1 MNRVGIDIIKAS
13 AGSGKTYTLART
25 YIANLIGIPTGQHIV
40 IGGKQVDCF
49 KLRSVLDYQRHILAI
64 TFTNKATNEMKER
77 IVMQLFRLGKG
88 QGDYVDDF
96 KKMFDQNSIQ
106 EVAQAARRALSA
118 ILFDYGSFNVSTIDS
133 FFQNILRNFA
143 REVDRDYNYDLE
155 LDEDYATSVAIHD
168 FLMDLGGSN
177 ANQKAVDDW
186 VREFIENNINNK
198 KSWNFFGKSSSDR
211 LKKFASIIYKE
222 FFREH
227 HEEIVKYLSDIGTG
241 GGKSK
246 VLRFR
251 QQLIARRNL
260 RKQSYE
266 NAMIAVKDFLVNC
279 GLTVDHIKSNSPV
292 RTILVD
298 HLSAFENSKDTLR
311 KYSQLDDALR
321 THVIYKRFADEMV
334 TYEQSQ
340 QFKSL
345 LVGVFEHANMIDF
358 LNSVIDNIWNLG
370 LLGKIDEKLEQYRKD
385 TNSIMIADTNELISK
400 VLDCGAT
407 FIYEHA
413 GNMFNNYMIDE
424 FQDTSRKQYDNFK
437 PLLEESIARGN
448 VNLIIGDEKQSIYRF
463 RNSDPAM
470 LREEIE
476 KAFVTKSVTLDS
488 NYRSFPAIVNFNNS
502 FFESVVDYYRREQ
515 PQFESLSKTY
525 KNIVQQSVKNK
536 QEGFV
541 NINVAPY
548 KGRSDK
554 EAREKI
560 LKCLPLYINKLR
572 ERGYDLS
579 DIAVLVNKR
588 KEGNAVVESIL
599 EFNDALGS
607 DNHPSHIDVI
617 SAESLLLK
625 NSPSV
630 RLIISVLRFLEISQ
644 YELDSE
650 NDDDAS
656 PNNDFKHFLKKR
668 VAEQRHYKILHDFES
683 RIQNLPAHDDAGEI
697 LLSCFEDD
705 KMDDSLNEA
714 QRLNH
719 YSSIAAEVMPDSTM
733 QLTNLVNIVD
743 LIIDKYILHAEA
755 KADAKIENSFLLSF
769 MNVVLEFSRQHNGGT
784 VKEFLLF
791 WEEKK
796 DKLAVSS
803 PSDANAVSVM
813 TIHKSKGLEFK
824 CVIIPF
830 ACWDLITPDKVF
842 WVKKSDWVNPSP
854 IEDIGL
860 NAEEI
865 IPPLIPV
872 APKALRDASLFTPIL
887 DEEDEKS
894 LIDNLNKLYVALTRP
909 KEELHIFTT
918 IKEKEFKNETLNVE
932 ELNNSA
938 HLLLSFVSIW
948 SRGKLDFTS
957 GVDCLPC
964 DIDSEKFDSSSQDEN
979 TNQLAVY
986 NYKFGTPT
994 TASGDDHTTGNDDNH
1009 RTMPGYFVSSIKM
1022 PVRVSLTDAGASMKE
1037 EGVRM
1042 HQLFSL
1048 INSHD
1053 DFDYVLSYG
1062 DTNGLFLGNKYWSR
1076 KQLEKVFAM
1085 IDDDEVLSSW
1095 FATGN
1100 TVYNERVISY
1110 PRSHDDDDH
1119 EHRRPDRIIRRPDG
1133 EIIVVD
1139 YKFGF
1144 KTDDA
1149 TIKEHQNKVSTYMTL
1164 LNQLGN
1170 HHITGYIWYLRTNK
1184 IVKVEKSQQQ

>member
-1 MNRVGIDIIKAS
+1 MHREGIDIIKAS

-25 YIANLIGIPTGQHIV
+25 YIANLIGIPTGKYTMLR
-40 IGGKQVDCF
+40 GKQVDCF
-49 KLRSVLDYQRHILAI
+49 KLRSVLDYHRHILAI

-77 IVMQLFRLGKG
+77 IVLQLFQLGKG
-88 QGDYVDDF
+88 EGDYINDF
-96 KKMFDQNSIQ
+96 KLMFQQNSIE
-106 EVAQAARRALSA
+106 EVSQAARRALSA

-168 FLMDLGGSN
+168 FLMDLGGDN
-177 ANQKAVDDW
+177 VNQKAVDNW
-186 VREFIENNINNK
+186 VREFIENNITNK

-227 HEEIVKYLSDIGTG
+227 HEQIVKYLSDIGTG
-241 GGKSK
+241 SGKSR

-251 QQLIARRNL
+251 QQLIARRKL
-260 RKQSYE
+260 RQKSYE
-266 NAMIAVKDFLVNC
+266 DAQLAVKEFFVNC
-279 GLTVDHIKSNSPV
+279 GLTVDNIKTKSPA
-292 RTILVD
+292 RTILEGD
-298 HLSAFENSKDTLR
+298 LSAFENSKDTLR
-311 KYSQLDDALR
+311 KYSQEDDALR
-321 THVIYKRFADEMV
+321 KNVLYKQFNAMV
-334 TYEQSQ
+334 NDDQSLE
-340 QFKSL
+340 FKSL
-345 LVGVFEHANMIDF
+345 LVSAFEHSDMIDF

-385 TNSIMIADTNELISK
+385 TNSIMIADTNELIGK

-413 GNMFNNYMIDE
+413 GTMFNNYMIDE
-424 FQDTSRKQYDNFK
+424 FQDTSRKQYDNFT

-448 VNLIIGDEKQSIYRF
+448 INLIIGDEKQSIYRF

-476 KAFVTKSVTLDS
+476 KTFDTKSITLDT

-502 FFESVVDYYRREQ
+502 FFESVIDYYRREHSE
-515 PQFESLSKTY
+515 FESLGKTY
-525 KNIVQQSVKNK
+525 KNIVQQPFKDK
-536 QEGFV
+536 HEGFV
-541 NINVAPY
+541 NINVVPY
-548 KGRSDK
+548 SGRSDK
-554 EAREKI
+554 EEREKI
-560 LKCLPLYINKLR
+560 LQCLPIYINKLR
-572 ERGYDLS
+572 ERGYAMS

-599 EFNDALGS
+599 EYNDALGS
-607 DNHPSHIDVI
+607 DNHPNHIDVI

-630 RLIISVLRFLEISQ
+630 RLIISVLRFLEITQ
-644 YELDSE
+644 YELDPE
-650 NDDDAS
+650 NDDTAGE
-656 PNNDFKHFLKKR
+656 NNDFKYFLKKR

-683 RIQNLPAHDDAGEI
+683 RIQSVPAKVDTGDI

-705 KMDDSLNEA
+705 KKMDDGMNAA
-714 QRLNH
+714 QRLNL
-719 YSSIAAEVMPDSTM
+719 YSTIAAEVMPDSTM

-743 LIIDKYILHAEA
+743 LIIDKYILNSATSG
-755 KADAKIENSFLLSF
+755 DVKIENSFLLSF
-769 MNVVLEFSRQHNGGT
+769 MNVVLDFSRQHNGGT

-791 WEEKK
+791 WDEKK

-803 PSDANAVSVM
+803 PSDANAVNVM

-830 ACWDLITPDKVF
+830 ACWNLVTPDKVF
-842 WVKKSDWVNPSP
+842 WVKKADWLNPSP

-860 NAEEI
+860 NNEDI

-872 APKALRDASLFTPIL
+872 APNALRTASLFTKLL
-887 DEEDEKS
+887 DDEDEKS

-909 KEELHIFTT
+909 KEELHVFTI
-918 IKEKEFKNETLNVE
+918 IKKKEFEDQVLKVE

-938 HLLLSFVSIW
+938 HLLLSFVTNW
-948 SRGKLDFTS
+948 GVGKMNFTS
-957 GVDCLPC
+957 GMDYLPC
-964 DIDSEKFDSSSQDEN
+964 DIESEQIDLLSQDEPPKM
-979 TNQLAVY
+979 LEVY
-986 NYKFGTPT
+986 SYKFGNPI
-994 TASGDDHTTGNDDNH
+994 TASTNGNITSNDDNH
-1009 RTMPGYFVSSIKM
+1009 RTMPGYFVSPVKM

-1048 INSHD
+1048 INSHA
-1053 DFDYVLSYG
+1053 DFNYALSYG
-1062 DTNGLFLGNKYWSR
+1062 EANGLFQGNKYWTR
-1076 KQLEKVFAM
+1076 DQLKKVFSV
-1085 IDDDEVLSSW
+1085 IDGDDVLSSW
-1095 FATGN
+1095 FATKN
-1100 TVYNERVISY
+1100 TVYNERVISF
-1110 PRSHDDDDH
+1110 PRAQGGDDQ

-1144 KTDDA
+1144 KTDDT
-1149 TIKEHQNKVSTYMTL
+1149 TIQAHKNKVAEYMTL
-1164 LNQLGN
+1164 LQQLGYSK
-1170 HHITGYIWYLRTNK
+1170 ITGYIWYLRTNK
-1184 IVKVEKSQQQ
+1184 IVTVE

>member
-1 MNRVGIDIIKAS
+1 MHREGIDIIKAS

-25 YIANLIGIPTGQHIV
+25 YIANLIGIPTGNYTM

-49 KLRSVLDYQRHILAI
+49 KLRSVLDYHRHILAI

-77 IVMQLFRLGKG
+77 IVLQLFQLGKG
-88 QGDYVDDF
+88 EGDYINDF
-96 KKMFDQNSIQ
+96 KLMFQQNSIE
-106 EVAQAARRALSA
+106 EVSQAARRALSA

-168 FLMDLGGSN
+168 FLMDLGGDN
-177 ANQKAVDDW
+177 VNQKAVDNW
-186 VREFIENNINNK
+186 VREFIENNITNK

-227 HEEIVKYLSDIGTG
+227 HEQIVKYLSDIGTG
-241 GGKSK
+241 SGKSR

-251 QQLIARRNL
+251 QQLIARRKL
-260 RKQSYE
+260 RQKSYE
-266 NAMIAVKDFLVNC
+266 DAQLAVKEFFVKC
-279 GLTVDHIKSNSPV
+279 GLTVDNIKTKSPA
-292 RTILVD
+292 RTILEGD
-298 HLSAFENSKDTLR
+298 LSAFENSKDTLR
-311 KYSQLDDALR
+311 KYSQEDDALR
-321 THVIYKRFADEMV
+321 KNVLYKQFNAMV
-334 TYEQSQ
+334 NDDQSLE
-340 QFKSL
+340 FKSL
-345 LVGVFEHANMIDF
+345 LVSAFEHSDMIDF

-385 TNSIMIADTNELISK
+385 TNSIMIADTNELIGK

-413 GNMFNNYMIDE
+413 GTMFNNYMIDE
-424 FQDTSRKQYDNFK
+424 FQDTSRKQYDNFT

-476 KAFVTKSVTLDS
+476 KAFDTKSITLDT
-488 NYRSFPAIVNFNNS
+488 NYRSFLAIVNFNNS
-502 FFESVVDYYRREQ
+502 FFESVIDYYRREHSE
-515 PQFESLSKTY
+515 FESLGKTY
-525 KNIVQQSVKNK
+525 KNIVQQPFKDK
-536 QEGFV
+536 HEGFV
-541 NINVAPY
+541 NINVVPY
-548 KGRSDK
+548 SGRSDK
-554 EAREKI
+554 EEREKI
-560 LKCLPLYINKLR
+560 LQCLPIYINKLR
-572 ERGYDLS
+572 ERGYAMS

-599 EFNDALGS
+599 EYNDALGS
-607 DNHPSHIDVI
+607 DNHPNHIDVI

-630 RLIISVLRFLEISQ
+630 RLIISVLRFLEITQ
-644 YELDSE
+644 YELDPE
-650 NDDDAS
+650 NDDTAGE
-656 PNNDFKHFLKKR
+656 NNDFKYFLKKR

-683 RIQNLPAHDDAGEI
+683 RIQSVPAKVDTGDI

-705 KMDDSLNEA
+705 KKMDDGMNAA
-714 QRLNH
+714 QRLNL
-719 YSSIAAEVMPDSTM
+719 YSTIAAEVMPDSTM

-743 LIIDKYILHAEA
+743 LIIDKYILNSATSG
-755 KADAKIENSFLLSF
+755 DVKIENSFLLSF
-769 MNVVLEFSRQHNGGT
+769 MNVVLDFSRQHNGGT

-791 WEEKK
+791 WDEKK

-803 PSDANAVSVM
+803 PSDANAVNVM

-830 ACWDLITPDKVF
+830 ACWDLVTPDKVF
-842 WVKKSDWVNPSP
+842 WVKKADWLNPSP

-860 NAEEI
+860 NNEDI

-872 APKALRDASLFTPIL
+872 APNALRTASLFTKLL
-887 DEEDEKS
+887 DDEDEKS

-909 KEELHIFTT
+909 KEELHVFTI
-918 IKEKEFKNETLNVE
+918 IKKKEFEDQVLKVE

-938 HLLLSFVSIW
+938 HLLLSFVTNW
-948 SRGKLDFTS
+948 GVGKMNFTS
-957 GVDCLPC
+957 GMDYLPC
-964 DIDSEKFDSSSQDEN
+964 DIESEQIDLLSQDEHPKM
-979 TNQLAVY
+979 LEVY
-986 NYKFGTPT
+986 SYKFGNPIM
-994 TASGDDHTTGNDDNH
+994 ASSNGNITSNDDNH
-1009 RTMPGYFVSSIKM
+1009 RTMPGYFVSPVKM

-1048 INSHD
+1048 INSHA
-1053 DFDYVLSYG
+1053 DFNYALSYG
-1062 DTNGLFLGNKYWSR
+1062 EANGLFQGNKYWTR
-1076 KQLEKVFAM
+1076 DQLKKVFSV
-1085 IDDDEVLSSW
+1085 IDGDDVLSSW
-1095 FATGN
+1095 FVTEN
-1100 TVYNERVISY
+1100 TVYNERVISF
-1110 PRSHDDDDH
+1110 PRAQDGDDQ

-1144 KTDDA
+1144 KTDDT
-1149 TIKEHQNKVSTYMTL
+1149 TIQAHKNKVAEYMTL
-1164 LNQLGN
+1164 LQQLGYSK
-1170 HHITGYIWYLRTNK
+1170 ITGYIWYLRTNK
-1184 IVKVEKSQQQ
+1184 IVTVE

>member
-1 MNRVGIDIIKAS
+1 MHREGIDIIKAS

-25 YIANLIGIPTGQHIV
+25 YIANLIGIPTGDYTM

-49 KLRSVLDYQRHILAI
+49 KLRSVLDYHRHILAI

-77 IVMQLFRLGKG
+77 IVQQLFQLGKG
-88 QGDYVDDF
+88 EGDYISDF
-96 KKMFDQNSIQ
+96 KLMFQQNSI
-106 EVAQAARRALSA
+106 EDVSKAARRALSA

-168 FLMDLGGSN
+168 FLMDLGGDN
-177 ANQKAVDDW
+177 VKQKAVDNW
-186 VREFIENNINNK
+186 VREFIENNITNK
-198 KSWNFFGKSSSDR
+198 KTWNFFGKTSSDR

-227 HEEIVKYLSDIGTG
+227 HEEIVEYLRDIGSG
-241 GGKSK
+241 SGKSK

-251 QQLIARRNL
+251 QQLIMRRNI
-260 RKQSYE
+260 RKKSYE
-266 NAMIAVKDFLVNC
+266 DAQQAVKEFLVNC
-279 GLTVDHIKSNSPV
+279 GLTVDHIKTKSPA
-292 RTILVD
+292 RTILEGD
-298 HLSAFENSKDTLR
+298 LSAFENSKDTLR
-311 KYSQLDDALR
+311 KYSEEDDALR
-321 THVIYKRFADEMV
+321 KNVIYKQFATNYSD
-334 TYEQSQ
+334 EQSLE
-340 QFKSL
+340 FKSL
-345 LVGVFEHANMIDF
+345 LVSAFEHSNMIDF

-385 TNSIMIADTNELISK
+385 TNSIMIADTNELIGK

-413 GNMFNNYMIDE
+413 GTMFNNYMIDE
-424 FQDTSRKQYDNFK
+424 FQDTSRKQYDNFT

-476 KAFVTKSVTLDS
+476 KAFETKSITLDT

-502 FFESVVDYYRREQ
+502 FFESVIDYYHREHSE
-515 PQFESLSKTY
+515 FESLSKSY
-525 KNIVQQSVKNK
+525 KNIIQQPFKNK

-541 NINVAPY
+541 NINVVPY
-548 KGRSDK
+548 TGRSDK
-554 EAREKI
+554 EEREKI
-560 LKCLPLYINKLR
+560 LQCLPLYINKLR
-572 ERGYDLS
+572 ERGYAMN

-599 EFNDALGS
+599 EYNDALGS
-607 DNHPSHIDVI
+607 DNHPNHIDVI

-630 RLIISVLRFLEISQ
+630 RLIISVLRFLEITQ
-644 YELDSE
+644 YELDPE
-650 NDDDAS
+650 NDDTAGE
-656 PNNDFKHFLKKR
+656 NNDFKYFLKKR

-683 RIQNLPAHDDAGEI
+683 RIQNVSANVDTGDI

-705 KMDDSLNEA
+705 KKMDDGMNAA
-714 QRLNH
+714 QRLNL

-743 LIIDKYILHAEA
+743 LIIDKYILHSASTG
-755 KADAKIENSFLLSF
+755 DVKIENSFLLSF
-769 MNVVLEFSRQHNGGT
+769 MNVVLDFSRQHNGGT

-791 WEEKK
+791 WDEKK

-830 ACWDLITPDKVF
+830 ASWDLITPDKVF
-842 WVKKSDWVNPSP
+842 WIKKTDWVNPSP

-860 NAEEI
+860 NEEEI

-872 APKALRDASLFTPIL
+872 APNALRTASLLTKIL
-887 DEEDEKS
+887 DDEDEKS

-909 KEELHIFTT
+909 KEELHVFTI
-918 IKEKEFKNETLNVE
+918 IKNKEFENQILKVE
-932 ELNNSA
+932 KINNSA
-938 HLLLSFVSIW
+938 HLLLSFVTNW
-948 SRGKLDFTS
+948 GVGKMNLTS
-957 GVDCLPC
+957 GIDYLPC
-964 DIDSEKFDSSSQDEN
+964 EIESEPIDSLSQDEPPKM
-979 TNQLAVY
+979 LEVF
-986 NYKFGTPT
+986 NYKFGNPVT
-994 TASGDDHTTGNDDNH
+994 TSSNDHLSSNDDNH
-1009 RTMPGYFVSSIKM
+1009 RTMPGYFVSPVKM
-1022 PVRVSLTDAGASMKE
+1022 PVRVSLTDAAASMKE

-1042 HQLFSL
+1042 HELFSL
-1048 INSHD
+1048 INSHA
-1053 DFDYVLSYG
+1053 DFNYALSYG
-1062 DTNGLFLGNKYWSR
+1062 EANGLFQGNKYWIR
-1076 KQLEKVFAM
+1076 EQLEKVFGVIAA
-1085 IDDDEVLSSW
+1085 DEVLSSW
-1095 FATGN
+1095 FAIEN
-1100 TVYNERVISY
+1100 TVYNERVISF
-1110 PRSHDDDDH
+1110 PRTQDGDDQ

-1144 KTDDA
+1144 KTDDV
-1149 TIKEHQNKVSTYMTL
+1149 TIKAHKNKVAEYMTL
-1164 LNQLGN
+1164 LKQLGYSK
-1170 HHITGYIWYLRTNK
+1170 ITGYIWYLRTNK
-1184 IVKVEKSQQQ
+1184 IVTVE